1 MNWKQTLYLYKI
13 TVDTVDEIRPH
24 AIYKAKAEIINE
36 GMIELEKVSIS
47 DKSDEKKQKNE
58 NNSNETSSGKS
69 EEIVNKSLEKKN
81 SRPTT
86 TKFKG
91 MKSERNEHDE
101 GKNDKA
107 GNSRTSD
114 KRQEHEISNSKE
126 TGDEQSKKDRQ

>member
-1 MNWKQTLYLYKI
+1 
-13 TVDTVDEIRPH
+13 
-24 AIYKAKAEIINE
+24 
-36 GMIELEKVSIS
+36 
-47 DKSDEKKQKNE
+47 
-58 NNSNETSSGKS
+58 
-69 EEIVNKSLEKKN
+69 
-81 SRPTT
+81 
-86 TKFKG
+86 